1 MDLIKLGRSGLS
13 VSPLV
18 LGTVNFSWLTNE
30 KDSFAILD
38 RALELGINFF
48 DTSDNYNAGQ
58 TEALLGRWFAQG
70 GGRREQVVLA
80 TKVYSPPMEWGSKD
94 EAKRGNALAPRI
106 NVPKRDMKPRLEV

>member
-1 MDLIKLGRSGLS
+1 MNLIKLGRSGLS

-18 LGTVNFSWLTNE
+18 LGTVNFSWLTDE

-48 DTSDNYNAGQ
+48 DTSDNCNAGQ

-70 GGRREQVVLA
+70 AGVENRLFSRRKFIRRPWNGVLK
-80 TKVYSPPMEWGSKD
+80 T
-94 EAKRGNALAPRI
+94 
-106 NVPKRDMKPRLEV
+106 

>member
-1 MDLIKLGRSGLS
+1 MIKWNSLGGGESMDLIKLGRSGLS

-48 DTSDNYNAGQ
+48 DTSDNYNAC
-58 TEALLGRWFAQG
+58 LLY
-70 GGRREQVVLA
+70 
-80 TKVYSPPMEWGSKD
+80 TSPS
-94 EAKRGNALAPRI
+94 PRDLSTSRM
-106 NVPKRDMKPRLEV
+106 PSSA